1 VTLRTRT
8 VGPPATDTAG
18 GVWIA
23 AEVVDS
29 GPGLTPD
36 AAARVFEP
44 FYTTK
49 PDGVG
54 TGLGLAVSAGIV
66 REHGGALRV
75 ETAPGAGATFV
86 VELPA
91 AAPADLAEGV
101 GG

>member
-1 VTLRTRT
+1 
-8 VGPPATDTAG
+8 
-18 GVWIA
+18 
-23 AEVVDS
+23 
-29 GPGLTPD
+29 
-36 AAARVFEP
+36 
-44 FYTTK
+44 
-49 PDGVG
+49 
-54 TGLGLAVSAGIV
+54 V